1 MKEMLAKAWVGF
13 KGTFATIRVSSPLG
27 ERLQAQE
34 SQEPKQPRPTA
45 EEAQKAFRTALT
57 DYVAGGWTL
66 EIENESEAVLSKK
79 ASFRWVGKLI
89 IFLLLI
95 FVFAPLALFYL
106 IVIIVRGV
114 SAKPI
119 RLRVWIDEE
128 GLVQQR
134 RPG

>member
-1 MKEMLAKAWVGF
+1 MKEMLARAWAGF
-13 KGTFATIRVSSPLG
+13 QSTFATVRVSSPLG
-27 ERLQAQE
+27 ERLQAQD

-45 EEAQKAFRTALT
+45 EDARKAFRTALT
-57 DYVAGGWTL
+57 DCVAGGWTL

-79 ASFRWVGKLI
+79 ESFRWVGKLI
-89 IFLLLI
+89 IFLLLVFI
-95 FVFAPLALFYL
+95 FAPLALFYL

-128 GLVQQR
+128 GLIQQR
-134 RPG
+134 RQG